1 MLMLIVVH
9 ICLAADGRILRIRAH
24 AIKGRLMLSWVTSC
38 VFTTPVRSLGAMAPA
53 LLPLVGMIMLLL
65 PMRRMK
71 SLTNLTLVMLE
82 FKIAETIPLV
92 E

>member
-1 MLMLIVVH
+1 
-9 ICLAADGRILRIRAH
+9 
-24 AIKGRLMLSWVTSC
+24 
-38 VFTTPVRSLGAMAPA
+38 MAPA